1 MVALKRISAVA
12 AMAGLAALA
21 LPATA
26 GARVRTLRL
35 TYSNFFLQIVDN
47 PPLQSSPAQAPSP
60 GDVALIRARY
70 PASGRAVAFERTQCT
85 VIDWPHAV
93 CSINIS
99 LRGGHVVATDQL
111 DAVSHR
117 PQSVA
122 ITGGTGLYRSARG
135 QIVYRATSET
145 TGSAVF
151 TIITP

>member
-1 MVALKRISAVA
+1 MKRIPAVVVVA
-12 AMAGLAALA
+12 ALAALA
-21 LPATA
+21 VPATA

-35 TYSNFFLQIVDN
+35 TYSNFFQIVDN
-47 PPLQSSPAQAPSP
+47 PPLQSSPTQPPSP

-70 PASGRAVAFERTQCT
+70 PATGRPVAFERTQCT
-85 VIDWPHAV
+85 IVDWPHAV
-93 CSINIS
+93 CSININ